1 MQQKSI
7 MIEISNLTKKLG
19 KQHVI
24 NDLSLVAQGQECIGL
39 FGHGGAGKTTLLKLM
54 AGLLKPC
61 SGHVS
66 ILGFNTRTHRLQ
78 VAQAIGYQPEPG
90 INRSTMSV
98 AGFLNLIAT
107 FRRFCGAEK
116 RKRLDRIIMQLELS
130 ALLKEPLNALPMGLQ
145 RKVALAQAILHDP
158 GVLLL
163 DEPTEG
169 LSPYQQCKIRTL
181 IQTLAEE
188 MTVIVATRDCDALSG
203 ICTRA
208 LVIGGG
214 RLLADTPMSELQ
226 RSSRYYR
233 AVTLAA
239 DTPLDLLALAVLPG
253 VAGIEEDRHS
263 PGTVTVLAMPGHAIY
278 PPISALI
285 AKRGWQITALNL
297 EPGRLNDVVHH
308 LSQGASL

>member
-1 MQQKSI
+1 
-7 MIEISNLTKKLG
+7 MIEISNLTKQSG
-19 KQHVI
+19 KKSVI
-24 NDLSLVAQGQECIGL
+24 NDLSLVAHSQECIGL

-54 AGLLKPC
+54 AGLLKPS
-61 SGHVS
+61 SGQVS
-66 ILGFNTRTHRLQ
+66 ILGFNTRTHQVQ
-78 VAQAIGYQPEPG
+78 VAQAVGYQREPG
-90 INRSTMSV
+90 LNHSTMPV
-98 AGFLNLIAT
+98 ASFLNLIAT

-116 RKRLDRIIMQLELS
+116 RKRIDRVTMQLELS
-130 ALLKEPLNALPMGLQ
+130 AVLNEPLNALSMGLQ
-145 RKVALAQAILHDP
+145 RKVALAQAVLHDP
-158 GVLLL
+158 DVLLL

-181 IQTLAEE
+181 IQSLAEE
-188 MTVIVATRDCDALSG
+188 MTVIVATRDCDGLSG

-214 RLLADTPMSELQ
+214 RLLTDTPMPELQ

-239 DTPLDLLALAVLPG
+239 DAPLDLLALAVLPG
-253 VAGIEEDRHS
+253 VAGIEEDRRS

-308 LSQGASL
+308 LSQEASL

>member
-1 MQQKSI
+1 MQHKSK
-7 MIEISNLTKKLG
+7 MIEISNLTKQLG
-19 KQHVI
+19 KQPI
-24 NDLSLVAQGQECIGL
+24 ISDLSLVAHCQECIGL
-39 FGHGGAGKTTLLKLM
+39 FGHGGAGKTTLLKLI
-54 AGLLKPC
+54 AGLLKPS

-66 ILGFNTRTHRLQ
+66 ILGSNTRSHRLQ
-78 VAQAIGYQPEPG
+78 VAQAVGYQPEPG
-90 INRSTMSV
+90 IHHSTMPV
-98 AGFLNLIAT
+98 AGFLNLVAT
-107 FRRFCGAEK
+107 FRRFRGAEK
-116 RKRLDRIIMQLELS
+116 RKRIDRITMQLELS
-130 ALLKEPLNALPMGLQ
+130 AVLNEPLNALPMGLQ

-181 IQTLAEE
+181 IQSLAEE
-188 MTVIVATRDCDALSG
+188 MTVIVATRDCEAWSG

-208 LVIGGG
+208 LVMGGG
-214 RLLADTPMSELQ
+214 RLLADTPMPELQ

-233 AVTLAA
+233 AVTLAT

-308 LSQGASL
+308 LSQEVSL

>member
-1 MQQKSI
+1 
-7 MIEISNLTKKLG
+7 MIEISNLTKQLG
-19 KQHVI
+19 RQRVI
-24 NDLSLVAQGQECIGL
+24 SDLSWVAQGRECIGL

-54 AGLLKPC
+54 AGLLKPS

-66 ILGFNTRTHRLQ
+66 ILGLNTRTHRRQ
-78 VAQAIGYQPEPG
+78 VAQAVGYQPEPE
-90 INRSTMSV
+90 INHSTMPV

-107 FRRFCGAEK
+107 FRRFHGAEK
-116 RKRLDRIIMQLELS
+116 RKRIDRITMQLELS
-130 ALLKEPLNALPMGLQ
+130 GVLNEPLNALPIGLQ

-169 LSPYQQCKIRTL
+169 LSPYQQGKVRAL
-181 IQTLAEE
+181 IQSLAEQ
-188 MTVIVATRDCDALSG
+188 MTVIVATRDCDGLSG

-214 RLLADTPMSELQ
+214 SLLADASMAELQ

-253 VAGIEEDRHS
+253 VAGIEEDRRS

-285 AKRGWQITALNL
+285 AKRGWQITTLNL

-308 LSQGASL
+308 LSQEASL

>member
-1 MQQKSI
+1 
-7 MIEISNLTKKLG
+7 MIEISNLTKQVG
-19 KQHVI
+19 RQRVI
-24 NDLSLVAQGQECIGL
+24 SDLSWVAQGRECIGL

-54 AGLLKPC
+54 AGLLKPS

-66 ILGFNTRTHRLQ
+66 ILGLNTRTHRRQ
-78 VAQAIGYQPEPG
+78 VAQAVGYQREPE
-90 INRSTMSV
+90 INHSTMPV

-107 FRRFCGAEK
+107 FRRFYGAEK
-116 RKRLDRIIMQLELS
+116 RKRIDRITMQLELS
-130 ALLKEPLNALPMGLQ
+130 GVLNEPLNALPIGLQ

-169 LSPYQQCKIRTL
+169 LSPYQQGKVRAL
-181 IQTLAEE
+181 IQSLAEQ
-188 MTVIVATRDCDALSG
+188 MTVIVATRDCDGLSG

-214 RLLADTPMSELQ
+214 SLLADASMAELQ

-253 VAGIEEDRHS
+253 VAGIEEDRRS

-285 AKRGWQITALNL
+285 AKRGWQITTLNL

-308 LSQGASL
+308 LSQEASL

>member
-1 MQQKSI
+1 
-7 MIEISNLTKKLG
+7 MIEISNLTKQFG
-19 KQHVI
+19 KQSVI
-24 NDLSLVAQGQECIGL
+24 NDLSLVAHSQECIGL

-54 AGLLKPC
+54 AGLLKPS
-61 SGHVS
+61 SGQVS
-66 ILGFNTRTHRLQ
+66 ILGFNTRTHQVQ
-78 VAQAIGYQPEPG
+78 VAQAVGYQREPG
-90 INRSTMSV
+90 LNHSTMPV
-98 AGFLNLIAT
+98 ASFLNLIAT

-116 RKRLDRIIMQLELS
+116 RKRVDRITMQLELS
-130 ALLKEPLNALPMGLQ
+130 AVLNEPLNALSMGLQ

-158 GVLLL
+158 DVLLL

-169 LSPYQQCKIRTL
+169 LSPYQQGKIRTL
-181 IQTLAEE
+181 IQSLAEE
-188 MTVIVATRDCDALSG
+188 MTVIVATRDCDGLSG

-214 RLLADTPMSELQ
+214 RLLTDTPMPELQ

-239 DTPLDLLALAVLPG
+239 DAPLDLLALAVLPG
-253 VAGIEEDRHS
+253 VAGIEEDRRS

-308 LSQGASL
+308 LSQEASL

>member
-1 MQQKSI
+1 

-19 KQHVI
+19 KQRVI
-24 NDLSLVAQGQECIGL
+24 SDLSLMAQGQECIGL
-39 FGHGGAGKTTLLKLM
+39 FGYGGAGKTTLLKLM
-54 AGLLKPC
+54 AGLLKPS

-66 ILGFNTRTHRLQ
+66 ILGLNTRTHRLQ
-78 VAQAIGYQPEPG
+78 VAQAVGYQPEPG
-90 INRSTMSV
+90 INPSTMPV

-107 FRRFCGAEK
+107 FRRFRGAEK
-116 RKRLDRIIMQLELS
+116 RKRIDRITMQLELS
-130 ALLKEPLNALPMGLQ
+130 GVLNEPLNALPIGLQ

-169 LSPYQQCKIRTL
+169 LSPYQQGKVRAL
-181 IQTLAEE
+181 IQSLAEQ
-188 MTVIVATRDCDALSG
+188 MTVIVATRDCDGLSG

-214 RLLADTPMSELQ
+214 SLLADASMAELQ

-253 VAGIEEDRHS
+253 VAGIEEDRRS

-285 AKRGWQITALNL
+285 AKRGWQITTLNL

-308 LSQGASL
+308 LSQEASL